1 MTFFLT
7 ASRWRESEMMRKKHI
22 SVMPVTLAAVL
33 LLVILS
39 GCGKSA
45 AAPQATEPAVTGP
58 ELLSIPG
65 TWQTASMGYADD
77 GSMQPEYYVRFSDSD
92 ILYGHLKNGQFVL
105 DHSDKIVALEET
117 PTGGFRVQAQASNGA
132 QYTFRTCES
141 DDTILEYYET
151 WREEEFAEMYRGGA
165 SLSRCS

>member
-1 MTFFLT
+1 
-7 ASRWRESEMMRKKHI
+7 MMRKKHI

-141 DDTILEYYET
+141 DDMILEYYET

>member
-1 MTFFLT
+1 MI
-7 ASRWRESEMMRKKHI
+7 RKKHI
-22 SVMPVTLAAVL
+22 SGIPVTLAAIL
-33 LLVILS
+33 LLIMLS
-39 GCGKSA
+39 GCGKNA
-45 AAPQATEPAVTGP
+45 VAPQTTEPVITGTKF
-58 ELLSIPG
+58 LSIPG
-65 TWQTASMGYADD
+65 TWQTASMGYAED
-77 GSMQPEYYVRFSDSD
+77 GAMQPEYYVRFSDSD

-105 DHSDKIVALEET
+105 DHSDKIVSLEET
-117 PTGGFRVQAQASNGA
+117 PTGGYRVQAQAANGA